1 MATKSIEMR
10 KTRRHWGIDTVM
22 RTMKPMK
29 RAADLADN
37 ICLKAPRDET
47 LSSKVNVIAHKLNSR
62 PRARLGFKTPE
73 ECFVGYYR

>member
-37 ICLKAPRDET
+37 ICL
-47 LSSKVNVIAHKLNSR
+47 
-62 PRARLGFKTPE
+62 
-73 ECFVGYYR
+73 

>member
-1 MATKSIEMR
+1 FVILTLYLFILETFFYHIILCSMATKSIEMR

-37 ICLKAPRDET
+37 ICL
-47 LSSKVNVIAHKLNSR
+47 
-62 PRARLGFKTPE
+62 
-73 ECFVGYYR
+73 

>member
-10 KTRRHWGIDTVM
+10 KTRRHWGIDTF
-22 RTMKPMK
+22 MKPMK
-29 RAADLADN
+29 RSADLADN

-47 LSSKVNVIAHKLNSR
+47 LSSKVNVIAHKLNCR

-73 ECFVGYYR
+73 EFFVGYYR

>member
-10 KTRRHWGIDTVM
+10 KTRRHWGIDTF
-22 RTMKPMK
+22 MKPMK
-29 RAADLADN
+29 RSADLADN

-47 LSSKVNVIAHKLNSR
+47 HSSKVNVIAHKLNSR
-62 PRARLGFKTPE
+62 PRARLGFKTPK